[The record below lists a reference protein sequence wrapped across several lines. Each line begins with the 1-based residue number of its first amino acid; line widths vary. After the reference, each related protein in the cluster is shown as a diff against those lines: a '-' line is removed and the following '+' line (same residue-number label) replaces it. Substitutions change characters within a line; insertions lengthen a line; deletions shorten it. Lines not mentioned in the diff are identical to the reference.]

1 MTLPFVV
8 ARDAHDDLPLFVGLE
23 GDDPVGISVPGWL
36 NVVS

>member
-8 ARDAHDDLPLFVGLE
+8 ARDARDDLPLFVGLE
-23 GDDPVGISVPGWL
+23 QGEFVGISVPGWL